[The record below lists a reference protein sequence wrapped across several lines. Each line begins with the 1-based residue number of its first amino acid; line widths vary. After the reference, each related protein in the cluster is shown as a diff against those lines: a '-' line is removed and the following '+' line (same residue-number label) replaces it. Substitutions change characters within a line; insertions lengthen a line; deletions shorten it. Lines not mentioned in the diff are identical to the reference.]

1 MAYGTFET
9 LRQQKSRTAGNGGAE
24 LRHSAGGR
32 GTTNLDTVT
41 VRSDHHTLS
50 LYVADGYESYQ
61 KTPQGWKNGGGPD
74 RFCLMPKGA
83 ESTWD
88 IRGGPLFCPPLLH
101 PMRICDASG
110 NRSGTA
116 ARPRLACRNRPFP
129 GMIKSPRSI
138 VSFSST
144 TTGKQQANQL
154 TLSSAS
160 TLLLTHLI
168 QHYSNVQWRLP
179 TVTGGLARTFCARF
193 WRGLKRTLTSPLTLA
208 DLAQETALSEY
219 HFARMFR
226 QSMKMAPHQYVMQ
239 RRMLRAQELICHSA
253 RSLTDI
259 APGLRLQLRQPFQQ
273 PRQRRHRPDAVAATR
288 GAALIAERS
297 SPRPVA
303 APRRRN
309 QCPPASPRWR

>member
-1 MAYGTFET
+1 M
-9 LRQQKSRTAGNGGAE
+9 
-24 LRHSAGGR
+24 
-32 GTTNLDTVT
+32 T

-61 KTPQGWKNGGGPD
+61 KTAAGLEKRRRAGSFLPDAKGGGEY
-74 RFCLMPKGA
+74 L
-83 ESTWD
+83 D
-88 IRGGPLFCPPLLH
+88 IRGDLSFVHLYCT
-101 PMRICDASG
+101 DAHLRRVG
-110 NRSGTA
+110 EQVWDRSPA
-116 ARPRLACRNRPFP
+116 
-129 GMIKSPRSI
+129 
-138 VSFSST
+138 SFSLQEQTFSRDDKIT
-144 TTGKQQANQL
+144 AVYRQFLLDYDWQQQANQL

-179 TVTGGLARTFCARF
+179 TVTGGLAPHV
-193 WRGLKRTLTSPLTLA
+193 LRTLLAWIEENLDQPLTLA

-259 APGLRLQLRQPFQQ
+259 ALACGFSSASHFSNRVKSATGLTPSQLRAA
-273 PRQRRHRPDAVAATR
+273 QR
-288 GAALIAERS
+288 
-297 SPRPVA
+297 
-303 APRRRN
+303 
-309 QCPPASPRWR
+309 